1 MEIAARS
8 FLVAE
13 REEASMQALLG
24 KPVTILT
31 ETRGGVE
38 APLPLSELR
47 RRLTCGDQVDMFA
60 HGGCGCFIDS
70 EAA

>member
-1 MEIAARS
+1 
-8 FLVAE
+8 
-13 REEASMQALLG
+13 MQALLG

-31 ETRGGVE
+31 ETRNGVD

-60 HGGCGCFIDS
+60 HGGCGCFIDA